1 MPDVTALG
9 SGFDDGYHY
18 RLESGYNET
27 SALAARNA
35 AVGSADNQTSTTLV
49 VAHGQIF
56 STTYNW
62 RSWVAFDMSG
72 NDDDG
77 SSISGNNV
85 TSANF
90 VIQAYANLS
99 GFVNYTAETDEK
111 IILVKATAS
120 TNFDGVDKYNDMDGW
135 VSSGTY
141 DGNVTKYGEATQ
153 ISGGGAMSFTLNSA
167 AITDINSA
175 ISSGGTVKMGL
186 LTEDDYL
193 SRTGTGDALGEAPSG
208 NNQLGLRFRS
218 TEDSTASNRPK
229 LELTY
234 GAAAAGFGHATIG
247 VASANIGK
255 IIGVATA
262 DIGKVI
268 GVD

>member
-1 MPDVTALG
+1 MPDVTALS
-9 SGFDDGYHY
+9 SGFNDGYFY
-18 RLESGYNET
+18 KSVSTYNET
-27 SALAARNA
+27 NAVSARNFTTA
-35 AVGSADNQTSTTLV
+35 TVDNQTSTV
-49 VAHGQIF
+49 MVAAHGRIF
-56 STTYNW
+56 SNAFNW
-62 RSWVAFDMSG
+62 RSFIAFDMSG

-77 SSISGNNV
+77 SSISGNTV
-85 TSANF
+85 SSAN
-90 VIQAYANLS
+90 VVMQANANTT
-99 GFVNYTAETDEK
+99 GFIAYTAETDEK
-111 IILVKATAS
+111 IILVKATAT
-120 TNFDGVDKYNDMDGW
+120 TNFDGLDKYNDIDGW

-141 DGNVTKYGEATQ
+141 DGNVTKYGDATQ
-153 ISGGGAMSFTLNSA
+153 APGGAMSFTLNST

-175 ISSGGTVKMGL
+175 ISSGGTVKIGI

-193 SRTGTGDALGEAPSG
+193 ERTGTGDALGEAPTG
-208 NNQLGLRFRS
+208 NVQLGIRFKS
-218 TEDSTASNRPK
+218 TQDSTASNRPK

-234 GAAAAGFGHATIG
+234 GTSGFGNATIG

>member
-1 MPDVTALG
+1 MPDVTALS
-9 SGFDDGYHY
+9 SGFDDGYIAKFVTT
-18 RLESGYNET
+18 YNET
-27 SALAARNA
+27 NAVSARNSTS
-35 AVGSADNQTSTTLV
+35 GTFDSQTSTVLV
-49 VAHGQIF
+49 VAHGNIF
-56 STTYNW
+56 NRAYNW
-62 RSWVAFDMSG
+62 RSFVAFDMSG

-77 SSISGNNV
+77 SSISGNTV
-85 TSANF
+85 TSANL
-90 VIQAYANLS
+90 VLQAFANLS
-99 GFVNYTAETDEK
+99 GFVSYTAETDEK

-120 TNFDGVDKYNDMDGW
+120 TNFDGTNKYNDIDGW

-141 DGNVTKYGEATQ
+141 DGNVTEYGEATQ
-153 ISGGGAMSFTLNSA
+153 AAGGAMSFTLNST
-167 AITDINSA
+167 AIADINSA
-175 ISSGGTVKMGL
+175 ISSGGTVKIGM
-186 LTEDDYL
+186 LTEDDFL
-193 SRTGTGDALGEAPSG
+193 ERTGTGDGLGEANASA
-208 NNQLGLRFRS
+208 NDQLGVRFRS

>member
-1 MPDVTALG
+1 MPDVTALS

-18 RLESGYNET
+18 RLQSGYNET

-35 AVGSADNQTSTTLV
+35 TAASADNQTSTTLV
-49 VAHGQIF
+49 VAHGPIF
-56 STTYNW
+56 SNAYNW
-62 RSWVAFDMSG
+62 RSWLAFDMSG

-85 TSANF
+85 TSANL
-90 VIQAYANLS
+90 VLQTLSNLT
-99 GFVNYTAETDEK
+99 GFVSYTAETDEK

-141 DGNVTKYGEATQ
+141 EGNVTKYGEATQ
-153 ISGGGAMSFTLNSA
+153 VAGGTMSFTLNST

-186 LTEDDYL
+186 LTEDDFL
-193 SRTGTGDALGEAPSG
+193 ERTGTGDALGESTG
-208 NNQLGLRFRS
+208 NIQLGVRFKS

-234 GAAAAGFGHATIG
+234 GAAAAVVTTGPVKFEAGSKLQIL
-247 VASANIGK
+247 SGK
-255 IIGVATA
+255 FLI
-262 DIGKVI
+262 K
-268 GVD
+268 

>member
-1 MPDVTALG
+1 MPDVTALS
-9 SGFDDGYHY
+9 SGFNDGYHY

-35 AVGSADNQTSTTLV
+35 TAASADNQTGTILLA
-49 VAHGQIF
+49 AHGQIF
-56 STTYNW
+56 SNTYNW

-72 NDDDG
+72 NDDGG

-85 TSANF
+85 TSANL
-90 VIQAYANLS
+90 VLQAYANLV

-120 TNFDGVDKYNDMDGW
+120 TNFDGLDKYNDIDGW

-153 ISGGGAMSFTLNSA
+153 ISGGGAMSFTLNST

-175 ISSGGTVKMGL
+175 ISSGGTVKMGS

-208 NNQLGLRFRS
+208 NKQLGMRFKSVNDTTS
-218 TEDSTASNRPK
+218 TNRPK

-234 GAAAAGFGHATIG
+234 GAADSPIPFSPTLGIKGGSFTIKG
-247 VASANIGK
+247 GK
-255 IIGVATA
+255 FTI
-262 DIGKVI
+262 K
-268 GVD
+268 

>member
-1 MPDVTALG
+1 MPDVTALS
-9 SGFDDGYHY
+9 SGFDDGYHF

-27 SALAARNA
+27 TALAARNA
-35 AVGSADNQTSTTLV
+35 TAASADNQTNTIMV
-49 VAHGQIF
+49 AAHGQIF
-56 STTYNW
+56 SNTYNW

-72 NDDDG
+72 NDDGG
-77 SSISGNNV
+77 SSISGNTV
-85 TSANF
+85 SSANF
-90 VIQAYANLS
+90 VIQALADLS
-99 GFVNYTAETDEK
+99 GFVSYTAETDEK

-120 TNFDGVDKYNDMDGW
+120 TNFDGTAKYNDIDGW

-153 ISGGGAMSFTLNSA
+153 ISGGGAMSFTLNST

-175 ISSGGTVKMGL
+175 ISSGGTVKIGL

-208 NNQLGLRFRS
+208 NNQLGVRFRS

-234 GAAAAGFGHATIG
+234 GAAAAPGDEDGTRMKVNSSTVTFTGTTI
-247 VASANIGK
+247 
-255 IIGVATA
+255 II
-262 DIGKVI
+262 K
-268 GVD
+268 

>member
-1 MPDVTALG
+1 MPDVTALS

-27 SALAARNA
+27 TALAARNA
-35 AVGSADNQTSTTLV
+35 TAASADNQTATTLV
-49 VAHGQIF
+49 VAHGPIF
-56 STTYNW
+56 SNAYNW
-62 RSWVAFDMSG
+62 RAWLAFDMSG

-77 SSISGNNV
+77 SSISGNKV
-85 TSANF
+85 TSANL
-90 VIQAYANLS
+90 VLQTLSNLT
-99 GFVNYTAETDEK
+99 GFVSYTAETDEK

-120 TNFDGVDKYNDMDGW
+120 TNFDGLDKYNDIDGW

-153 ISGGGAMSFTLNSA
+153 VAGGTMSFTLNSA

-175 ISSGGTVKMGL
+175 ISSGDTVKMGL
-186 LTEDDYL
+186 LTEDDFL
-193 SRTGTGDALGEAPSG
+193 ERTGTGDALGESTG
-208 NNQLGLRFRS
+208 NIQLGVRFKS

-234 GAAAAGFGHATIG
+234 GAAAAVVTTGPVKFEAGSKLQI
-247 VASANIGK
+247 VSGK
-255 IIGVATA
+255 FLI
-262 DIGKVI
+262 K
-268 GVD
+268 

>member
-1 MPDVTALG
+1 MPDVTALS

-18 RLESGYNET
+18 KLQSGYNET
-27 SALAARNA
+27 SALAVRNA
-35 AVGSADNQTSTTLV
+35 TAASVDNQTATSLV
-49 VAHGQIF
+49 VAHGPIF
-56 STTYNW
+56 SNAYNW
-62 RSWVAFDMSG
+62 RSWLAFDMSG

-85 TSANF
+85 TSANL
-90 VIQAYANLS
+90 VLQTLSNLT
-99 GFVNYTAETDEK
+99 GFVTYTAETDEK

-141 DGNVTKYGEATQ
+141 EGNVTKYGEATQ
-153 ISGGGAMSFTLNSA
+153 VAGGTMSFTLNST

-186 LTEDDYL
+186 LTEDDFL
-193 SRTGTGDALGEAPSG
+193 ERTGTGDALGESSG
-208 NNQLGLRFRS
+208 NIQLGLRFKS

-234 GAAAAGFGHATIG
+234 GAAAAVVTTGPVKFEAGSKLQIL
-247 VASANIGK
+247 SGK
-255 IIGVATA
+255 FLI
-262 DIGKVI
+262 K
-268 GVD
+268 

>member
-1 MPDVTALG
+1 MPDVTALS
-9 SGFDDGYHY
+9 SGFDDGYIAK
-18 RLESGYNET
+18 LVTTYNET
-27 SALAARNA
+27 NAVSARNSTS
-35 AVGSADNQTSTTLV
+35 GTFDNQTTVVLV
-49 VAHGQIF
+49 VAHGNIF
-56 STTYNW
+56 NRAYNW
-62 RSWVAFDMSG
+62 RSFIAFDMSG
-72 NDDDG
+72 NDDAG
-77 SSISGNNV
+77 SSISGNTV
-85 TSANF
+85 TSANLVMQTF
-90 VIQAYANLS
+90 ANIT

-120 TNFDGVDKYNDMDGW
+120 TNFDGTAKYNDIDGW

-153 ISGGGAMSFTLNSA
+153 VAGGTMSFTLNSA

-175 ISSGGTVKMGL
+175 ISSGDTVKMGL
-186 LTEDDYL
+186 LTEDDFL
-193 SRTGTGDALGEAPSG
+193 ERTGTGDALGEAPAG
-208 NNQLGLRFRS
+208 NNQLGLRFKS

-255 IIGVATA
+255 VNGVATA
-262 DIGKVI
+262 NIGKVNS
-268 GVD
+268 VD

>member
-1 MPDVTALG
+1 MPDVTALS

-18 RLESGYNET
+18 KLQSGYNET
-27 SALAARNA
+27 SALAVRNA
-35 AVGSADNQTSTTLV
+35 TAASVDNQTATSLV
-49 VAHGQIF
+49 VAHGPIF
-56 STTYNW
+56 GSAYNW
-62 RSWVAFDMSG
+62 RSWLAFDMSG

-85 TSANF
+85 TSANL
-90 VIQAYANLS
+90 VLQTLSNLT
-99 GFVNYTAETDEK
+99 GFVTYTAETDEK

-141 DGNVTKYGEATQ
+141 EGNVTKYGEATQ
-153 ISGGGAMSFTLNSA
+153 VAGGTMSFTLNSA

-186 LTEDDYL
+186 LTEDDFL
-193 SRTGTGDALGEAPSG
+193 ERTGTGDALGESSG
-208 NNQLGLRFRS
+208 NIQLGLRFKS

-234 GAAAAGFGHATIG
+234 GAAAAVVTTGPVKFEAGSKLQIL
-247 VASANIGK
+247 SGK
-255 IIGVATA
+255 FLI
-262 DIGKVI
+262 K
-268 GVD
+268 

>member
-1 MPDVTALG
+1 MPDVTALS

-18 RLESGYNET
+18 RLQSGYNET

-35 AVGSADNQTSTTLV
+35 TAASADNQTSTTLV
-49 VAHGQIF
+49 VAHGPIF
-56 STTYNW
+56 GSAYNW
-62 RSWVAFDMSG
+62 RSWLAFDMSG

-85 TSANF
+85 TSANL
-90 VIQAYANLS
+90 VLQTLSNLT
-99 GFVNYTAETDEK
+99 GFVTYTAETDEK

-120 TNFDGVDKYNDMDGW
+120 TNFDGLDKYNDIDGW

-141 DGNVTKYGEATQ
+141 EGNVTKYGEATQ
-153 ISGGGAMSFTLNSA
+153 VAGGTMSFTLNST

-186 LTEDDYL
+186 LTEDDFL
-193 SRTGTGDALGEAPSG
+193 ERTGTGDALGESSG
-208 NNQLGLRFRS
+208 NIQLGLRFKS

-234 GAAAAGFGHATIG
+234 GAAAAVVTTGPVKFEAGSKLQIL
-247 VASANIGK
+247 SGK
-255 IIGVATA
+255 FLI
-262 DIGKVI
+262 K
-268 GVD
+268 

>member
-1 MPDVTALG
+1 MPDVTALS

-18 RLESGYNET
+18 NFQSGYNET
-27 SALAARNA
+27 TALAARNA
-35 AVGSADNQTSTTLV
+35 TAASVDNQTAATLV
-49 VAHGQIF
+49 VAHGPIF
-56 STTYNW
+56 SNAYNW
-62 RSWVAFDMSG
+62 RAWLAFDMSG

-85 TSANF
+85 TSANL
-90 VIQAYANLS
+90 VLQTLSNLT

-120 TNFDGVDKYNDMDGW
+120 TNFDGLDKYNDMDGW

-153 ISGGGAMSFTLNSA
+153 AAGGTMSFTLNSA

-175 ISSGGTVKMGL
+175 ISSGGTVKIGL
-186 LTEDDYL
+186 LTEDDFL
-193 SRTGTGDALGEAPSG
+193 ERTGTGDALGESSG
-208 NNQLGLRFRS
+208 NTQLGLRFKS
-218 TEDSTASNRPK
+218 TEDTTASNRPK

-234 GAAAAGFGHATIG
+234 GAAAAVVTTGPVKFEAGSKLQI
-247 VASANIGK
+247 VSGK
-255 IIGVATA
+255 FLI
-262 DIGKVI
+262 K
-268 GVD
+268 

>member
-1 MPDVTALG
+1 MPDVTALS

-18 RLESGYNET
+18 RLQSGYNET
-27 SALAARNA
+27 NALAVRNA
-35 AVGSADNQTSTTLV
+35 TAASADNQTSTTLV
-49 VAHGQIF
+49 VAHGPIF
-56 STTYNW
+56 SNAYNW
-62 RSWVAFDMSG
+62 RSWLAFDMGG

-85 TSANF
+85 TSANL
-90 VIQAYANLS
+90 VLQTLSNLT
-99 GFVNYTAETDEK
+99 GFVSYTAETDEK

-120 TNFDGVDKYNDMDGW
+120 TNFDGLDKYNDIDGW

-141 DGNVTKYGEATQ
+141 EGNVTKYGEATQ
-153 ISGGGAMSFTLNSA
+153 VAGGTMSFTLNST

-186 LTEDDYL
+186 LTEDDFL
-193 SRTGTGDALGEAPSG
+193 ERTGTGDALGESTG
-208 NNQLGLRFRS
+208 NIQLGVRFKS

-234 GAAAAGFGHATIG
+234 GAAAAVVTTGPVKFEAGSKLQIL
-247 VASANIGK
+247 SGK
-255 IIGVATA
+255 FLI
-262 DIGKVI
+262 K
-268 GVD
+268 